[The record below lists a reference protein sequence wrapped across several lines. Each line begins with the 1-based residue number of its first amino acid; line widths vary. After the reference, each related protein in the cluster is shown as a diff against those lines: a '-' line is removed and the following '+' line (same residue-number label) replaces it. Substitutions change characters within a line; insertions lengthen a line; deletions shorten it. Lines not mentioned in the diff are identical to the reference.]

1 MWFLKSK
8 RGRELFRS
16 YELAVLDAVR
26 VALSPPATELFDQQ
40 IAGKELVQRMFRDT
54 EVNTYPNRRGPQHH
68 DPAIAF
74 RNRSPE
80 LRLAT
85 VRLRGPSGTGKAVV
99 YAVGGHVFSL
109 LFKPSPRDLGSR
121 DEIAAVDTTLHVDPM
136 LADDGTALRQRLAD
150 LEPTLREE
158 LQRIWADRPSWA
170 ASVGAPEDLY
180 TIDLEDGTLLVIA
193 QLEDTTYVVAGVD
206 PPRPGVHR
214 YEAEGD
220 LIGEYATVRE
230 AVVAEP

>member
-1 MWFLKSK
+1 MT
-8 RGRELFRS
+8 RRS
-16 YELAVLDAVR
+16 RSGIGVLNCVSRRFACADQAALARQSFTRL
-26 VALSPPATELFDQQ
+26 VAT
-40 IAGKELVQRMFRDT
+40 
-54 EVNTYPNRRGPQHH
+54 
-68 DPAIAF
+68 
-74 RNRSPE
+74 
-80 LRLAT
+80 
-85 VRLRGPSGTGKAVV
+85 
-99 YAVGGHVFSL
+99 FSACCS
-109 LFKPSPRDLGSR
+109 KPSPRDLGSR

-180 TIDLEDGTLLVIA
+180 TIDLEDGTFLVIA

-206 PPRPGVHR
+206 PPRSGVHR